1 MQAARNALYI
11 RHGRLAS
18 GLWDVR
24 AYGDEAV
31 DDGTIRE
38 GGDEPDTEPAW
49 STNEVP
55 RGLLRVEIGKYLL
68 PDPPPLWFV
77 WVDEPRANPAGT
89 NLVAFPGDRFEPGT
103 IIDKYVYATS
113 GVPNG
118 EQAGAVRW
126 YPGGGL
132 VHQVYVAPA
141 WRRRNVASTLL
152 YTADA
157 FHQANGWE
165 GKLHGDG
172 RRTALGQMLLAG
184 LLHPNRAKQ
193 LTEEMPPMDELPR
206 NE

>member
-1 MQAARNALYI
+1 MR
-11 RHGRLAS
+11 RGRLDS
-18 GLWDVR
+18 GLWDVS
-24 AYGDEAV
+24 AYGIEDAP
-31 DDGTIRE
+31 DGTIQD
-38 GGDEPDTEPAW
+38 GGTEPEQEPAW
-49 STNEVP
+49 STHHAEP
-55 RGLLRVEIGKYLL
+55 GLVRISIGQYLL
-68 PDPPPLWFV
+68 PEPPPLWFV
-77 WVDEPRANPAGT
+77 WVDEPKSSPAGT
-89 NLVAFPGDRFEPGT
+89 NLVAFGGGQYPPGT
-103 IIDKYVYATS
+103 VISRYTFATA

-126 YPGGGL
+126 YPGGGQ
-132 VHQVYVAPA
+132 VHQVFVSPE

-193 LTEEMPPMDELPR
+193 LTEEMPPMDHQG
-206 NE
+206 